1 MKKRWNVDLKKNL
14 KKGQTTI
21 SDRSKGILV
30 VICFLVF
37 LGFYFY
43 RNLES
48 YLKGFYASRNFR
60 GDIQITGFSWTRPNA
75 GPDVNFIYSETIEG
89 KKVSIPL
96 KKSVRFKHLVMP
108 YYNKI
113 DVAEKQV
120 MENTYD
126 EYDRA
131 YLPILEKA
139 IELSPDRHYYEA
151 KLEEKMN
158 LLDTFIGSSIEINSS
173 PFKKRGDNYF
183 SLIDNYKNGIPF
195 PESKILGGWCEVPFA
210 LFIATGDCYI
220 EISLPE
226 NRGLLQDLNHDFKSD
241 LEKLSKKT
249 DLPDGWYRLVYNSE
263 RVSHVVEIRDGEV
276 KD

>member
-37 LGFYFY
+37 IGFYFY

-48 YLKGFYASRNFR
+48 NLKGFYASRNFR
-60 GDIQITGFSWTRPNA
+60 GEIQITGFSWTRPNA

-113 DVAEKQV
+113 DLAENLGI
-120 MENTYD
+120 ENTYD
-126 EYDRA
+126 DFDRS
-131 YLPILEKA
+131 YLPIIEKGFEFSTER
-139 IELSPDRHYYEA
+139 IELEA
-151 KLEEKMN
+151 E
-158 LLDTFIGSSIEINSS
+158 LDKKINKYSSFSGSWIEISLS
-173 PFKKRGDNYF
+173 PFKRRDSSYF
-183 SLIDNYKNGIPF
+183 SLLEQYENGIPY
-195 PESKILGGWCEVPFA
+195 SKLKILGGWYDVSYSS
-210 LFIATGDCYI
+210 FIESGDI
-220 EISLPE
+220 FVKIISPE
-226 NRGLLQDLNHDFKSD
+226 NISRFKESGNDFKSV
-241 LEKLSKKT
+241 LKQYLVIRS
-249 DLPDGWYRLVYNSE
+249 LPDGWYGLFDDGKQVSE
-263 RVSHVVEIRDGEV
+263 TVEIRDGEV